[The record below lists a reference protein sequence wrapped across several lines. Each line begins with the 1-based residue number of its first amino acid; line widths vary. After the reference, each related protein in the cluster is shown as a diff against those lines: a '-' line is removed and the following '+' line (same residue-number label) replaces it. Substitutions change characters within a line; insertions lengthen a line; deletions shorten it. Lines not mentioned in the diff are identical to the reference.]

1 MLGDFVVSIELRFLI
16 GFVFAF
22 VAGFLIG
29 YERGSRGIP
38 AGVRTNTM
46 VCVGAML
53 FALLSNNV
61 DPESASRMAAG
72 VVTGIGFLGAGIIM
86 HHKGSV
92 QGLTTAATIWMSAAI
107 GVAIGFELYLVA
119 VMATLFSFLVL
130 RMPHI
135 GERQAKRKKAEK
147 IKNYS

>member
-1 MLGDFVVSIELRFLI
+1 MLGDYVISVELKFLI

-29 YERGSRGIP
+29 YERGSRDKP
-38 AGVRTNTM
+38 AGVRTNTL

-53 FALLSNNV
+53 FAMVSNVV
-61 DPESASRMAAG
+61 DPSSPGRIAAN

-92 QGLTTAATIWMSAAI
+92 QGLTTAATVWMSAAI
-107 GVAIGFELYLVA
+107 GMAIGFGWYLVA
-119 VMATLFSFLVL
+119 VIATLVAFLVL

-135 GERQAKRKKAEK
+135 GEHGPKGR
-147 IKNYS
+147 